1 MIWITGSIAAPPTI
15 LVDFSI
21 PHLHPL
27 IVTGPEVG
35 DGADDGA
42 GAVVGAG
49 ADDGAGAVDA
59 KDWNVIDKCS
69 KGLKGENENVQVTN
83 AYLYS

>member
-1 MIWITGSIAAPPTI
+1 LFPILTNQGYLLIGSIAAPPTI

-27 IVTGPEVG
+27 IVTGAEVG
-35 DGADDGA
+35 AGADDGA

-49 ADDGAGAVDA
+49 ADDGAGDA
-59 KDWNVIDKCS
+59 KN
-69 KGLKGENENVQVTN
+69 
-83 AYLYS
+83 